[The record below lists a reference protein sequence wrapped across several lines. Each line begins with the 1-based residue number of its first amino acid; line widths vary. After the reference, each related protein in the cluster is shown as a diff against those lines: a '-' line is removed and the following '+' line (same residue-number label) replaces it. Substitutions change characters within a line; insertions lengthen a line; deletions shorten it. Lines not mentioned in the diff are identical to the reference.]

1 MSAATNK
8 QVVLDTL
15 AALAAGD
22 YPRML
27 GYLSEDIR
35 FYVIGSTPYSG
46 LFVGRQALMDRV
58 LLPMGRQRDAA
69 GFAEEII
76 NILAEDDL
84 VVTESRGRKTTVAG
98 RQYDNEYLFIYRLH
112 EGRIAEWRCYLDTQ
126 LLADT
131 HD

>member
-1 MSAATNK
+1 M
-8 QVVLDTL
+8 LETL
-15 AALAAGD
+15 SALAGGD

-27 GYLSEDIR
+27 SNLSEDIR

-46 LFVGRQALMDRV
+46 LFVGRQALLDKV
-58 LLPMGRQRDAA
+58 LLPMGRQRDAG

-76 NILAEDDL
+76 NLIAEGDL
-84 VVTESRGRKTTVAG
+84 VVTESRGRKTTVTG
-98 RQYDNEYLFIYRLH
+98 QQYNNEYLFIYRLQA
-112 EGRIAEWRCYLDTQ
+112 GRITEWRCYLDTQ

>member
-1 MSAATNK
+1 VSTAANK

-27 GYLSEDIR
+27 SHLSEDIR

-46 LFVGRQALMDRV
+46 LFVGRQALLDEV
-58 LLPMGRQRDAA
+58 LLPMGRQRDAG

-76 NILAEDDL
+76 HILGEGDL
-84 VVTESRGRKTTVAG
+84 VVTESRGRKTTAEG
-98 RQYDNEYLFIYRLH
+98 RPYNNEYLFIYRLH

>member
-1 MSAATNK
+1 MSTAANK
-8 QVVLDTL
+8 QAVLDAL

-27 GYLSEDIR
+27 SHLTEDIR

-46 LFVGRQALMDRV
+46 LFVGRQALLDKV
-58 LLPMGRQRDAA
+58 LLPMGRQRDAG

-76 NILAEDDL
+76 HVLAEGDL
-84 VVTESRGRKTTVAG
+84 VVTESRGRKTTVEG
-98 RQYDNEYLFIYRLH
+98 RQYNNEYLFIYRLH